1 MKYDV
6 TIVGDRFVAWAAAA
20 ALANRGMKCLLAG
33 ERDSGCGCSR
43 IDSVEGFKFDF
54 GVLADRLVCPEPE
67 PLMSSAGLPCRLLP
81 AGRPVYFGGS
91 KLINI
96 PSSSVGVMSS
106 PLLNF
111 GGRKEWV
118 RMKKD
123 LKKYRGDNEAYPVS
137 VADWLSENNQYGN
150 DLMELINIRCAEAT
164 DEYDISVM
172 PLAMFA
178 EILHDRSAGS
188 LTVPL
193 GGWNYLVERMKSI
206 IEGGG
211 GQVRIGEK
219 PELIIEDKTAKGVR
233 LSGDVYETDMVIIAE
248 PVTHV
253 IETIPEDVIS
263 EDAKKMLGELKPLSG
278 LSLDLG
284 LEEKI
289 VREDGV
295 MLTLEPYTTGVAVSN
310 IEPALAPRGCQN
322 ISWFIPVEDSGLESD
337 DVIKRVQRQT
347 KDVLEVIF
355 PGITKKIAVERWK
368 IVRNVLSALPAAGD
382 PDRTR
387 PGIKPFMVENMLMVN
402 DAVGQPGFKAQPSA
416 DAALDAIRICEQSI
430 NSK

>member
-1 MKYDV
+1 
-6 TIVGDRFVAWAAAA
+6 
-20 ALANRGMKCLLAG
+20 
-33 ERDSGCGCSR
+33 
-43 IDSVEGFKFDF
+43 
-54 GVLADRLVCPEPE
+54 
-67 PLMSSAGLPCRLLP
+67 MSSQ
-81 AGRPVYFGGS
+81 
-91 KLINI
+91 
-96 PSSSVGVMSS
+96 
-106 PLLNF
+106 LLNF

-123 LKKYRGDNEAYPVS
+123 LKKYRGDSEAYPVS

-188 LTVPL
+188 LPVLL

-211 GQVRIGEK
+211 GLVRIGEK

-233 LSGDVYETDMVIIAE
+233 LYGDVYETDMVIIAE
-248 PVTHV
+248 PVARV
-253 IETIPEDVIS
+253 LETIPEDVIS

-322 ISWFIPVEDSGLESD
+322 ISWFIPVEDSELESD

-387 PGIKPFMVENMLMVN
+387 PGIKPFMVENMLMV
-402 DAVGQPGFKAQPSA
+402 GESGSGH
-416 DAALDAIRICEQSI
+416 AII
-430 NSK
+430 